1 MLLYL
6 EEDLDNAYQI
16 DCKERAKKEKP
27 WIKRE
32 KFRNLYEDLIELYL
46 QKAAEDR
53 VFIDISLEEVPEWV
67 IGEVEKTLQNEI
79 LLTRDTG
86 NEQ

>member
-32 KFRNLYEDLIELYL
+32 KFRNLYEDLIGLYL
-46 QKAAEDR
+46 QKAAANHI
-53 VFIDISLEEVPEWV
+53 FIDTSLEDLPGWV
-67 IGEVEKTLQNEI
+67 IGEVERTLQNYE
-79 LLTRDTG
+79 
-86 NEQ
+86 